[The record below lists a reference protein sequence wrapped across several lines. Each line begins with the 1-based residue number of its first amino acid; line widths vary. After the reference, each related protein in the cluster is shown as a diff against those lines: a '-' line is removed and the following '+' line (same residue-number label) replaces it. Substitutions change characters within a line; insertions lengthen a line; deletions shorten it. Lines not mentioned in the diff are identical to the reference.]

1 MSGSVY
7 RPEGRRICGGTGRGQ
22 THDVCDGS
30 GLQSM
35 SFWEESLKGSP
46 RRTLLGCK
54 RRGKES
60 SGFWRRQIP
69 LPFKELIEPN
79 KFASEHF
86 SIWSIQLSL
95 VSPSTTCPRRML
107 MEGS

>member
-1 MSGSVY
+1 MRCGALGRATGMSGSVY

-60 SGFWRRQIP
+60 SGFWR
-69 LPFKELIEPN
+69 EADS
-79 KFASEHF
+79 FA
-86 SIWSIQLSL
+86 I
-95 VSPSTTCPRRML
+95 
-107 MEGS
+107 